1 MASRKP
7 FDPSRVPQ
15 APVSESVPGEWD
27 ERSIEVDLD
36 VVHQRSVDR
45 VPADLRK
52 LSGERSLA
60 DLWPHQ
66 REATVEYAKDIILFD
81 PMGFDLGAMLTQRGF
96 AFRVASSGVD
106 VMGLIAA
113 RPTGAVLCGPSEDAE
128 RRRLLT
134 AAVKVRFPDI
144 PVIYAST
151 HAKNPDAVA
160 GAKREG
166 ALDVI
171 PIPLPSGDLF
181 DAFLLPFV
189 QKSVPQK
196 AAHPSTVSNASSSV
210 ATDFDDA
217 SLPNTVSIV
226 NAQTSEGISLDS
238 FDDFE
243 DAKTD
248 AMDVEVLQEIKRDG
262 AEHEASVVRPKEQ
275 IDGRGRWSFP
285 PGAAVHPPVHPAP
298 GAPAAGD
305 ASEKES
311 DSLVAAASALGPFLW
326 GLDDALAWT
335 EQKAREGHHDAVTH
349 ARTLSSIRQILKA
362 MAKNEER
369 SR

>member
-7 FDPSRVPQ
+7 FDPSRVPHS
-15 APVSESVPGEWD
+15 PVSESVPGEWD

-36 VVHQRSVDR
+36 VVHQRSVER

-66 REATVEYAKDIILFD
+66 REAKVEHAKDIILFD
-81 PMGFDLGAMLTQRGF
+81 PMDFALGSTLAERNF
-96 AFRVASSGVD
+96 PFRVATSGVD

-171 PIPLPSGDLF
+171 PIPLPPGETF

-189 QKSVPQK
+189 QKVAPPA
-196 AAHPSTVSNASSSV
+196 AAHPATISNAPPSD
-210 ATDFDDA
+210 ATNFDDA
-217 SLPNTVSIV
+217 NLPNTVSFV
-226 NAQTSEGISLDS
+226 NAQTSESISLDS

-262 AEHEASVVRPKEQ
+262 AEHEASVVRPREQ
-275 IDGRGRWSFP
+275 VDGRGRWSFP
-285 PGAAVHPPVHPAP
+285 PGADVSPRPSTPAQK
-298 GAPAAGD
+298 AT
-305 ASEKES
+305 EKES

-335 EQKAREGHHDAVTH
+335 EQKAREGHHEAVTH